1 MFSFLYKYMGFKYE
15 DNHDICQI
23 GVFKHYCY
31 LLFVWLK
38 IGLLF
43 GLCYSSYKIASSF
56 FFSSHHC
63 AVAQRDICLLLGQM
77 ALFVFGSGMLEPL
90 K

>member
-1 MFSFLYKYMGFKYE
+1 MDFKYE
-15 DNHDICQI
+15 GEKCQI
-23 GVFKHYCY
+23 GAFTIIVTCY
-31 LLFVWLK
+31 LYVK

>member
-1 MFSFLYKYMGFKYE
+1 MDFKYE

-43 GLCYSSYKIASSF
+43 GLCYSSYKLASF

-63 AVAQRDICLLLGQM
+63 AVAQRDIYLLRGQM